1 MRKLGVVALVTTLLI
16 GSAAFAGHDHWE
28 RQPSGFD
35 SEFSQQPIKGPRGF
49 ANSEFKN
56 TADVKKNARDDQ
68 YVTLTGRLVNYLG
81 HEKYEFADESGTIVV
96 ELDDDYN
103 WSHIAK
109 DELIQI
115 EGKVDR
121 DFFSVKIE
129 VFRARAVEKL
139 VVRPAPAQQQQ
150 PAPLPA
156 QVPAPLPEQAPN
168 EQTPSVMST
177 PIPEAR

>member
-1 MRKLGVVALVTTLLI
+1 MRKLGVAVLVTTLLV
-16 GSAAFAGHDHWE
+16 GSAAFAGHDRWE

-35 SEFSQQPIKGPRGF
+35 SEFSQPNGPRGF

-68 YVTLTGRLVNYLG
+68 YVTLTGRLVNYFG
-81 HEKYEFADESGTIVV
+81 HEKYEFADEAGTIVV

-139 VVRPAPAQQQQ
+139 VVMPVPAQQQQ

-156 QVPAPLPEQAPN
+156 QVPAPLPEQAPVV
-168 EQTPSVMST
+168 QAPTVM
-177 PIPEAR
+177 PAPAPEVR